1 MDPVVKV
8 EETFLFQSKV
18 TLIKLLF
25 IVYWLHSGILVAIFI
40 HSLHNN
46 KTTSIEFQLRLND
59 TGNTFS
65 RISSLLISLLRL
77 YS

>member
-8 EETFLFQSKV
+8 EETLLFQSKV

-25 IVYWLHSGILVAIFI
+25 IINWLHSSILVAIFI
-40 HSLHNN
+40 HGLHDN
-46 KTTSIEFQLRLND
+46 KTTSIEFQLRLNH

-65 RISSLLISLLRL
+65 RISSLLISLFRL